1 MIKQMQKKFN
11 KYLAKCSL
19 VLSCA
24 AILDPRYKLNYVQ
37 YCFNT
42 LYGIHAS
49 DFWETILSNHR
60 LLFDE
65 YIKKSKSTYS
75 FLVGSFNIPDNNPV
89 GSSLHQYNVNNV
101 DFGGDYDESDYYKW
115 YLNES
120 SSKSEKP

>member
-24 AILDPRYKLNYVQ
+24 AILDPRY
-37 YCFNT
+37 
-42 LYGIHAS
+42 
-49 DFWETILSNHR
+49 FWETILSNHR